1 MFLFVHLEN
10 NSQSYKFWAPGID
23 TVAKLLS
30 IDFEQMA
37 RGAVITRNMQLAI
50 GKWHGWV
57 H

>member
-37 RGAVITRNMQLAI
+37 RGAVITRNVQLAI